1 MARLLTVGSPRLCLC
16 DSCPPSP
23 TAHCSRRCCL
33 AAPVYVA
40 IVYGVRCSGW
50 WMACGVWWCMA
61 LFVGLVRLWLI
72 LVVSLVHATQP
83 ALHSLLPTSMFPEEA
98 ARWFAVAKEQVASSP
113 PGDVRTVWAK
123 FMVRGTRAL
132 ACDGGR
138 VNGQLC
144 VAIA

>member
-1 MARLLTVGSPRLCLC
+1 
-16 DSCPPSP
+16 
-23 TAHCSRRCCL
+23 
-33 AAPVYVA
+33 
-40 IVYGVRCSGW
+40 
-50 WMACGVWWCMA
+50 MACVYQARA

-72 LVVSLVHATQP
+72 PVVSLVHATQP

-138 VNGQLC
+138 VNGELC